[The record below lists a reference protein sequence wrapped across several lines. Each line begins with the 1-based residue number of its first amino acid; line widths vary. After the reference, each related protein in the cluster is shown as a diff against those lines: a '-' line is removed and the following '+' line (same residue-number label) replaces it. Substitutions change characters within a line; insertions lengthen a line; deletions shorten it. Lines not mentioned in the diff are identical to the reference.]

1 MRRSKRRKLCKQR
14 RQARL
19 QANIDYRIEWLHD
32 FLAYRR
38 IELTPEMMLLVDRA
52 VDRMLEPS
60 QETSEQWAARIAKE
74 MIHAAD

>member
-14 RQARL
+14 RKARL
-19 QANIDYRIEWLHD
+19 QANIDYRIEGLHD
-32 FLAYRR
+32 FLASRQ
-38 IELTPEMMLLVDRA
+38 IELTPEMLLLVDRV

-74 MIHAAD
+74 MMHAVD